1 MSKHSD
7 KIKQAEDEKLM
18 ALVEK
23 LQQEISLSKGLDNT
37 TLDMSDDNIVADK
50 ILRAEYAFYTMRPAT
65 VMLHIPAS
73 PTPFPNKKLIISRFR
88 GIIFLPFSPTR
99 FSGKLTL

>member
-23 LQQEISLSKGLDNT
+23 LQQEISLSNGLDNM
-37 TLDMSDDNIVADK
+37 TLDMSDDNIVVDK
-50 ILRAEYAFYTMRPAT
+50 ILRAEYAFLYDEARYRHASYTGVTNA
-65 VMLHIPAS
+65 
-73 PTPFPNKKLIISRFR
+73 ISQ
-88 GIIFLPFSPTR
+88 
-99 FSGKLTL
+99 

>member
-23 LQQEISLSKGLDNT
+23 LQQEISLSNGLDNM

-50 ILRAEYAFYTMRPAT
+50 ILRAEYAFLYDEVRYRHASYTGVTNA
-65 VMLHIPAS
+65 
-73 PTPFPNKKLIISRFR
+73 ISQ
-88 GIIFLPFSPTR
+88 
-99 FSGKLTL
+99 

>member
-7 KIKQAEDEKLM
+7 KIKQAEEEKLM

-23 LQQEISLSKGLDNT
+23 LQQEISLSNGLDNM

-50 ILRAEYAFYTMRPAT
+50 ILRAEYAFLYDEARYRHASYTGVTNA
-65 VMLHIPAS
+65 
-73 PTPFPNKKLIISRFR
+73 ISQ
-88 GIIFLPFSPTR
+88 
-99 FSGKLTL
+99 

>member
-23 LQQEISLSKGLDNT
+23 LQQEIILSNGLDNM

-50 ILRAEYAFYTMRPAT
+50 ILRAEYAFLYDEARYRHASYTGVTNA
-65 VMLHIPAS
+65 
-73 PTPFPNKKLIISRFR
+73 ISQ
-88 GIIFLPFSPTR
+88 
-99 FSGKLTL
+99 

>member
-23 LQQEISLSKGLDNT
+23 LQQEISLSNGLDNM

-50 ILRAEYAFYTMRPAT
+50 ILRAEYAFLYDEARYRHASYTGVINA
-65 VMLHIPAS
+65 
-73 PTPFPNKKLIISRFR
+73 ISQ
-88 GIIFLPFSPTR
+88 
-99 FSGKLTL
+99 

>member
-7 KIKQAEDEKLM
+7 KIKQAEDAKLM

-50 ILRAEYAFYTMRPAT
+50 ILRAEYAFLYDEARYRHASYTGVTNA
-65 VMLHIPAS
+65 
-73 PTPFPNKKLIISRFR
+73 ISQ
-88 GIIFLPFSPTR
+88 
-99 FSGKLTL
+99 

>member
-23 LQQEISLSKGLDNT
+23 LQQEISLSRGLDNT
-37 TLDMSDDNIVADK
+37 TLDMSDDNIVANK
-50 ILRAEYAFYTMRPAT
+50 ILRAEYAFLYDEARYRHASYTGVTNA
-65 VMLHIPAS
+65 
-73 PTPFPNKKLIISRFR
+73 ISQ
-88 GIIFLPFSPTR
+88 
-99 FSGKLTL
+99 

>member
-7 KIKQAEDEKLM
+7 KIKQVENEKLM

-23 LQQEISLSKGLDNT
+23 LQQEISLSNGLDNM

-50 ILRAEYAFYTMRPAT
+50 ILRAEYAFLYDEARYRHASYTGVTNA
-65 VMLHIPAS
+65 
-73 PTPFPNKKLIISRFR
+73 ISQ
-88 GIIFLPFSPTR
+88 
-99 FSGKLTL
+99 

>member
-37 TLDMSDDNIVADK
+37 TLDMSDDNIVSDK
-50 ILRAEYAFYTMRPAT
+50 ILRAEYAFLYDEARYRHASYTGVTNA
-65 VMLHIPAS
+65 
-73 PTPFPNKKLIISRFR
+73 ISQ
-88 GIIFLPFSPTR
+88 
-99 FSGKLTL
+99 

>member
-23 LQQEISLSKGLDNT
+23 LQQEISLSNGLDNM

-50 ILRAEYAFYTMRPAT
+50 ILRAEYAFLYDEARYRHASYTGVTNA
-65 VMLHIPAS
+65 
-73 PTPFPNKKLIISRFR
+73 ISQ
-88 GIIFLPFSPTR
+88 
-99 FSGKLTL
+99 

>member
-37 TLDMSDDNIVADK
+37 TLDLSLIHISGQVH
-50 ILRAEYAFYTMRPAT
+50 ERPDVICNT
-65 VMLHIPAS
+65 HCQSPA
-73 PTPFPNKKLIISRFR
+73 
-88 GIIFLPFSPTR
+88 
-99 FSGKLTL
+99 

>member
-23 LQQEISLSKGLDNT
+23 LQQEISLSNGLDNM
-37 TLDMSDDNIVADK
+37 TLDMSEDNIVADK
-50 ILRAEYAFYTMRPAT
+50 ILRAEYAFLYDEARYRHASYTGVTNA
-65 VMLHIPAS
+65 
-73 PTPFPNKKLIISRFR
+73 ISQ
-88 GIIFLPFSPTR
+88 
-99 FSGKLTL
+99 

>member
-23 LQQEISLSKGLDNT
+23 LQQEISLNKGLDNT

-50 ILRAEYAFYTMRPAT
+50 ILRAEYAFLYDEARYRHASYTGVTNA
-65 VMLHIPAS
+65 
-73 PTPFPNKKLIISRFR
+73 ISQ
-88 GIIFLPFSPTR
+88 
-99 FSGKLTL
+99 

>member
-50 ILRAEYAFYTMRPAT
+50 IFRAENAFLYDEARYRHASYTGVTNA
-65 VMLHIPAS
+65 
-73 PTPFPNKKLIISRFR
+73 ISQ
-88 GIIFLPFSPTR
+88 
-99 FSGKLTL
+99 

>member
-7 KIKQAEDEKLM
+7 KIKQAEDAKLM

-23 LQQEISLSKGLDNT
+23 LQQEISLNKGLDNT

-50 ILRAEYAFYTMRPAT
+50 ILRAEYAFLYDEARHRHASYTGVTNA
-65 VMLHIPAS
+65 
-73 PTPFPNKKLIISRFR
+73 ISQ
-88 GIIFLPFSPTR
+88 
-99 FSGKLTL
+99 

>member
-18 ALVEK
+18 AFVEK
-23 LQQEISLSKGLDNT
+23 LQQEISLSNGLDNM

-50 ILRAEYAFYTMRPAT
+50 ILRAEYAFLYDEARYRHASYTGVTNA
-65 VMLHIPAS
+65 
-73 PTPFPNKKLIISRFR
+73 ISQ
-88 GIIFLPFSPTR
+88 
-99 FSGKLTL
+99 

>member
-7 KIKQAEDEKLM
+7 KIKQAEDAKLM

-23 LQQEISLSKGLDNT
+23 LQQEISLNKGLNNT

-50 ILRAEYAFYTMRPAT
+50 ILRAEYAFLYDEARYRHASYTGVTNA
-65 VMLHIPAS
+65 
-73 PTPFPNKKLIISRFR
+73 ISQ
-88 GIIFLPFSPTR
+88 
-99 FSGKLTL
+99 

>member
-1 MSKHSD
+1 MNKYSD

-50 ILRAEYAFYTMRPAT
+50 ILRAEYAFLYDEARYRHASYTGVTNA
-65 VMLHIPAS
+65 
-73 PTPFPNKKLIISRFR
+73 ISQ
-88 GIIFLPFSPTR
+88 
-99 FSGKLTL
+99 

>member
-7 KIKQAEDEKLM
+7 KIKQAGDEKLM

-23 LQQEISLSKGLDNT
+23 LQQEISLSNGLDNM

-50 ILRAEYAFYTMRPAT
+50 ILRAEYAFLYDEARYRHASYTGVTNA
-65 VMLHIPAS
+65 
-73 PTPFPNKKLIISRFR
+73 ISQ
-88 GIIFLPFSPTR
+88 
-99 FSGKLTL
+99 

>member
-1 MSKHSD
+1 MNKHND

-50 ILRAEYAFYTMRPAT
+50 ILRAEYAFLYDEARYRHASYTGVTNA
-65 VMLHIPAS
+65 
-73 PTPFPNKKLIISRFR
+73 ISQ
-88 GIIFLPFSPTR
+88 
-99 FSGKLTL
+99 

>member
-18 ALVEK
+18 ALVEN
-23 LQQEISLSKGLDNT
+23 LQQEISLSNGLDNM

-50 ILRAEYAFYTMRPAT
+50 ILRAEYAFLYDEARYRHASYTGVTNA
-65 VMLHIPAS
+65 
-73 PTPFPNKKLIISRFR
+73 ISQ
-88 GIIFLPFSPTR
+88 
-99 FSGKLTL
+99 

>member
-23 LQQEISLSKGLDNT
+23 LQQEISLSNGLDNM
-37 TLDMSDDNIVADK
+37 TLDMSKDNIVADK
-50 ILRAEYAFYTMRPAT
+50 ILRAEYAFLYDEARYRHASYTGVTNA
-65 VMLHIPAS
+65 
-73 PTPFPNKKLIISRFR
+73 ISQ
-88 GIIFLPFSPTR
+88 
-99 FSGKLTL
+99 

>member
-7 KIKQAEDEKLM
+7 KIKQAEDAKLM

-23 LQQEISLSKGLDNT
+23 LQQEISLNKGLDNT

-50 ILRAEYAFYTMRPAT
+50 ILRAEYAFLYDEARYRHASYTGVTNA
-65 VMLHIPAS
+65 
-73 PTPFPNKKLIISRFR
+73 ISQ
-88 GIIFLPFSPTR
+88 
-99 FSGKLTL
+99 

>member
-37 TLDMSDDNIVADK
+37 TLDMSDDNIVANK
-50 ILRAEYAFYTMRPAT
+50 IFRAEYAFLYDEARYRHASYTGVTNA
-65 VMLHIPAS
+65 
-73 PTPFPNKKLIISRFR
+73 ISQ
-88 GIIFLPFSPTR
+88 
-99 FSGKLTL
+99 

>member
-23 LQQEISLSKGLDNT
+23 LQQEISLSNGLDNM

-50 ILRAEYAFYTMRPAT
+50 ILRAEYAFLYDGARYRHASYTGVTNA
-65 VMLHIPAS
+65 
-73 PTPFPNKKLIISRFR
+73 ISQ
-88 GIIFLPFSPTR
+88 
-99 FSGKLTL
+99 

>member
-37 TLDMSDDNIVADK
+37 TLDMSDDNIVTDK
-50 ILRAEYAFYTMRPAT
+50 ILRAEYAFLYDEARYRHASYTGVTNA
-65 VMLHIPAS
+65 
-73 PTPFPNKKLIISRFR
+73 ISQ
-88 GIIFLPFSPTR
+88 
-99 FSGKLTL
+99 

>member
-1 MSKHSD
+1 MNKHSD

-50 ILRAEYAFYTMRPAT
+50 ILRAEYAFLYDEARYRHASYTGVTNA
-65 VMLHIPAS
+65 
-73 PTPFPNKKLIISRFR
+73 ISQ
-88 GIIFLPFSPTR
+88 
-99 FSGKLTL
+99 

>member
-23 LQQEISLSKGLDNT
+23 LQQEISLSRVLDNT

-50 ILRAEYAFYTMRPAT
+50 ILRAEYAFLYDEARYRHASYTGVTNA
-65 VMLHIPAS
+65 
-73 PTPFPNKKLIISRFR
+73 ISQ
-88 GIIFLPFSPTR
+88 
-99 FSGKLTL
+99 

>member
-23 LQQEISLSKGLDNT
+23 LHQEISLSKGLDNT
-37 TLDMSDDNIVADK
+37 TLDMSDDNIVAGK
-50 ILRAEYAFYTMRPAT
+50 IFRAEYAFLYDEARYRHASYTGVTNA
-65 VMLHIPAS
+65 
-73 PTPFPNKKLIISRFR
+73 ISQ
-88 GIIFLPFSPTR
+88 
-99 FSGKLTL
+99 

>member
-23 LQQEISLSKGLDNT
+23 LQQEISLSRGLDNT

-50 ILRAEYAFYTMRPAT
+50 ILRAEYAFLYDEARYRHASYTGVTNA
-65 VMLHIPAS
+65 
-73 PTPFPNKKLIISRFR
+73 ISQ
-88 GIIFLPFSPTR
+88 
-99 FSGKLTL
+99 

>member
-7 KIKQAEDEKLM
+7 KIKQVEDEKMM

-23 LQQEISLSKGLDNT
+23 LQQEISLSNGLDNI

-50 ILRAEYAFYTMRPAT
+50 ILRAEYAFLYDEARYRHASYTGVTNA
-65 VMLHIPAS
+65 
-73 PTPFPNKKLIISRFR
+73 ISQ
-88 GIIFLPFSPTR
+88 
-99 FSGKLTL
+99 

>member
-1 MSKHSD
+1 MSKHTD

-23 LQQEISLSKGLDNT
+23 LQQEISLSNGLDNM

-50 ILRAEYAFYTMRPAT
+50 ILRAEYAFLYDEARYRHASYTGVTNA
-65 VMLHIPAS
+65 
-73 PTPFPNKKLIISRFR
+73 ISQ
-88 GIIFLPFSPTR
+88 
-99 FSGKLTL
+99 